1 MPDPT
6 LIELAPGIHYLPGAV
21 NVGVL
26 GLPDGGSLLI
36 DSGSDKDHAKRILKA
51 CRANSPESNRLEPRA
66 ILNTHSHA
74 DHYGGNAHLQ
84 ETLQIP
90 AYAPIFEEAIIRYPI
105 LEPIYLWGGARPPK
119 ALQNKFLMGGAS
131 GTKILNEPGP
141 KEIMGLE
148 LDLLDV
154 AGHAH
159 QQFAVRCRDVLF
171 AADAVFGP
179 SILEKHA
186 LPFTVDVAHQREAID
201 ALEIYARANQVRLV
215 VPGHGDPTE
224 DISGL
229 CAANLTALERAENA
243 VLTAC
248 TQAGTL
254 PDILEKTC
262 NALGLEMKNL
272 GSYVLNQTAVLA
284 FLTDL
289 EEREMIVSSI
299 AGNQLTWRAVH

>member
-1 MPDPT
+1 MAELA

-26 GLPDGGSLLI
+26 ELPDGGSLLI

-51 CRANSPESNRLEPRA
+51 CRASNLEPRA

-141 KEIMGLE
+141 REIMGLE

-159 QQFAVRCRDVLF
+159 QQFAVRCRDRVW
-171 AADAVFGP
+171 P
-179 SILEKHA
+179 QH
-186 LPFTVDVAHQREAID
+186 PREA
-201 ALEIYARANQVRLV
+201 RA
-215 VPGHGDPTE
+215 
-224 DISGL
+224 
-229 CAANLTALERAENA
+229 
-243 VLTAC
+243 
-248 TQAGTL
+248 
-254 PDILEKTC
+254 
-262 NALGLEMKNL
+262 
-272 GSYVLNQTAVLA
+272 
-284 FLTDL
+284 
-289 EEREMIVSSI
+289 
-299 AGNQLTWRAVH
+299 AVHGGYCAPTRSD